1 MPPSAAGPGSPS
13 APREAKVRT
22 PEEIEARREK
32 SRAKHAAY
40 RAEGK
45 PSHRLTVAERKART
59 AARTGQPVPAAKKGA
74 PEKLSVPRIAEALA
88 KTGGLIGP
96 AAEFLQYPRSSVVH
110 YVERY
115 ASLQRV
121 QSQAREH
128 ALDDTEWALIK
139 AARAGEPWAVQW
151 FLKYQGKSRG
161 YQEVHKSEQD
171 TRVQVEVTYTED
183 ALGAGRP
190 NTTVQQLPPP
200 PSSSGSADS
209 GVRSADSPHIEI
221 VDAEISYPQEGGV
234 NGDRR

>member
-151 FLKYQGKSRG
+151 FLKYQGKERG
-161 YQEVHKSEQD
+161 YQEVRKTEQD
-171 TRVQVEVTYTED
+171 ATVRVEVAYTED

-190 NTTVQQLPPP
+190 TTTVTQLAQLPPP
-200 PSSSGSADS
+200 DGAAEGGGSAESSQYEQRVEVVEAEVSYPPEDS
-209 GVRSADSPHIEI
+209 G
-221 VDAEISYPQEGGV
+221 G
-234 NGDRR
+234 